1 MICLPAFSS
10 LGIQVATL
18 RCFELT
24 QMNKKTLYYDMLV
37 SLCKDFEE
45 RVNRG
50 GNISEV
56 AVEELFVRRKYA
68 RQTSLVMTV
77 TVRLGGRFIG
87 VLAKE
92 SSWWLKKDFYNE
104 LRESLCQRIIHNYF
118 VFGLGRSFRE
128 KSYQYMSAEELV
140 AFKKKPIPNSST

>member
-1 MICLPAFSS
+1 
-10 LGIQVATL
+10 
-18 RCFELT
+18 
-24 QMNKKTLYYDMLV
+24 MNKKTIYFHLLV

-56 AVEELFVRRKYA
+56 AVEELIVRRKYA
-68 RQTSLVMTV
+68 RQSTLVMTV
-77 TVRLGGRFIG
+77 TVRLGGRLIG

-104 LRESLCQRIIHNYF
+104 LRESLCQRLIHNYF
-118 VFGLGRSFRE
+118 VFGLGKNFIE
-128 KSYQYMSAEELV
+128 KTYQYMSADEL
-140 AFKKKPIPNSST
+140 AALPKKPTIEPNPEVSDTTGMPS